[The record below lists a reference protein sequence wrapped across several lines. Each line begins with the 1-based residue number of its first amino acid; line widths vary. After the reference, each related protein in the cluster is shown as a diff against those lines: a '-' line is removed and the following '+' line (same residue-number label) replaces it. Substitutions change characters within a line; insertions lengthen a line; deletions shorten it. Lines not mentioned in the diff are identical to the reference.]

1 MPAVQAGYPSQ
12 YDVYVP
18 NHEASGGLLVGFSRN
33 AKDFPVNSYIEM
45 FPSEKELGLYA
56 SYTSRNAARIIS
68 PTDADHVWAD
78 GDPCPPGLN
87 NLESFAY
94 LPYRTTRRVYPFTL
108 GELTVEQMSFDL
120 LLTNTND
127 MAQQCMTARTMLVQ
141 AALSG
146 ANWGNNTASVDAA
159 NGPGGVGILPNGNN
173 WTNGSVGF
181 SGNAGPNIKQSLQYG
196 VRQIHLSTLGTVKED
211 KLCLVINP
219 TTAQAMARS
228 TEVQDYIKQSPFAL
242 AQLRGDVENQN
253 GVWGLPTHLYGI
265 KVVVEDAVRV
275 SSRKGA
281 TTDTLGYVMP
291 DGTAYLLATPDALVG
306 LAGSRSYTPVQLF
319 FYKDE
324 MTVET
329 LYDVNNK
336 RYLARVIT
344 NYTVVIATT
353 YAGFYFYNCLN

>member
-1 MPAVQAGYPSQ
+1 MPSLAGYPSQ

-33 AKDFPVNSYIEM
+33 ANDFPVNNYIEM
-45 FPSEKELGLYA
+45 FPSEKELGLFA

-68 PTDADHVWAD
+68 PTDADHVWVD
-78 GDPCPPGLN
+78 GDSCPPGLN
-87 NLESFAY
+87 NLESFVFN
-94 LPYRTTRRVYPFTL
+94 PYRTTRRVYPFTM

-141 AALSG
+141 NALSG
-146 ANWGNNTASVDAA
+146 APWGNNSASVDAGT
-159 NGPGGVGILPNGNN
+159 GPGGVGILPSGQN
-173 WTNGSVGF
+173 WTNGSVGY
-181 SGNAGPNIKQSLQYG
+181 SGNAGPNIKTCIQYG
-196 VRQIHLSTLGTVKED
+196 IKQVWLSTLGAVSYD
-211 KLCLVINP
+211 KLALIVNP

-228 TEVQDYIKQSPFAL
+228 TEIQDYIKQSPDAL
-242 AQLRGDVENQN
+242 AQVRGDKPSQN
-253 GVWGLPTHLYGI
+253 GIWGLPDTLYGV

-281 TTDTLGYVMP
+281 TTDTLGFVMP
-291 DGTAYLLATPDALVG
+291 DGMAYLLATPDSLVG
-306 LAGSRSYTPVQLF
+306 LAGSRSYTPVQMF

-344 NYTVVIATT
+344 NYVIVIATT
-353 YAGFYFYNCLN
+353 YAGFQFTNCLN

>member
-1 MPAVQAGYPSQ
+1 
-12 YDVYVP
+12 VP

-33 AKDFPVNSYIEM
+33 PKDFALNNYIEM
-45 FPSEKELGLYA
+45 FPSDKELGLYA
-56 SYTSRNAARIIS
+56 SYTSRNAARILS

-87 NLESFAY
+87 NLESFNFNS
-94 LPYRTTRRVYPFTL
+94 YRTVRRVYPFTM

-127 MAQQCMTARTMLVQ
+127 MAQQAMTARTMLVQ
-141 AALSG
+141 AALKG
-146 ANWGNNTASVDAA
+146 AAWGNNTSAI
-159 NGPGGVGILPNGNN
+159 NGGILTSGNN
-173 WTNGSVGF
+173 WTNGSVGY
-181 SGNAGPNIKQSLQYG
+181 SSNAGPNIKQSLQYG
-196 VRQIHLSTLGTVKED
+196 IRSIHLATLGTVRED
-211 KLCLVINP
+211 KLALVINP

-228 TEVQDYIKQSPFAL
+228 TEIQDYLKQSPFAL
-242 AQLRGDVENQN
+242 AQVRGDVENQN
-253 GVWGLPTHLYGI
+253 GVWGLPTHLYGV
-265 KVVVEDAVRV
+265 KLVVEDAVRV

-281 TTDTLGYVMP
+281 TTDSLGYVMA
-291 DGTAYLLATPDALVG
+291 DGDAYLLATPESLVG

-336 RYLARVIT
+336 RYLARVIS
-344 NYTVVIATT
+344 NYAVVIATT
-353 YAGFYFYNCLN
+353 YAGFYFTGVLS